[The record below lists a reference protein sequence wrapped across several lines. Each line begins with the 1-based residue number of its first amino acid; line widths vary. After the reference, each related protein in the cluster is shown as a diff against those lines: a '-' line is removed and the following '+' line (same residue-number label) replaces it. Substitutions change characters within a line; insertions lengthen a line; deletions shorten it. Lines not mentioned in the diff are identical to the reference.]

1 MPPSLPTHCPQC
13 GAAVPAPSF
22 TQREVTCMYCG
33 APLGQGSAAQVAPA
47 SSALPLEFSGLERP
61 TPGSPAN
68 PVGCV
73 GIGFGALWF
82 LFSLAVTVF
91 GIYFAYQA
99 QQTYELL
106 QREGQVV
113 TGTITDLEIDD
124 SGDSTDYTVYYS
136 YPIVQEGRQLT
147 LEGQQNIE
155 EELYNTLE
163 IKDPVDVIYAPS
175 QPEVS
180 QLKATFSAPN
190 LLFAILFVGFS
201 LLFDGIG
208 IAILVFSITG
218 LRNYFRLRS
227 SGQET
232 WATVFDRWQDSDSDG
247 DPTYAVAYAFHA
259 SLSDGTLKLITRA
272 ERNKAVYNTV
282 QIGSRVRVR
291 YIPNDPDINRLV

>member
-1 MPPSLPTHCPQC
+1 
-13 GAAVPAPSF
+13 
-22 TQREVTCMYCG
+22 MYCG
-33 APLGQGSAAQVAPA
+33 ASLGRVAAAEAPA
-47 SSALPLEFSGLERP
+47 LSALPLEFSGLERP
-61 TPGSPAN
+61 KPGSPAN
-68 PVGCV
+68 PAGCV

-91 GIYFAYQA
+91 GIYFAYQT

-124 SGDSTDYTVYYS
+124 SGDSTDYIVYYN
-136 YPIVQEGRQLT
+136 YPAVQADRQLT
-147 LEGQQNIE
+147 LEGQQSIE

-163 IKDPVDVIYAPS
+163 IKDPVDVIYARS

-201 LLFDGIG
+201 LVFDLIG
-208 IAILVFSITG
+208 IAILILSITG
-218 LRNYFRLRS
+218 LRNYLRLRS

-232 WATVFDRWQDSDSDG
+232 WATVFERWQDTDSDG
-247 DPTYAVAYAFHA
+247 DPTYAIAYAFRA
-259 SLSDGTLKLITRA
+259 SLPDGTLKLISRA
-272 ERNKAVYNTV
+272 EWNKAVYNTT

-291 YIPNDPDINRLV
+291 YVPDSPDINRLV